1 MRLSLTSCF
10 FFFFFQVI
18 QTVPGEVIKNG
29 DIKSVQGEGMPTYR
43 NPFEKGRLI
52 VQFLVNFPASLEPAV
67 AEKLEKIL
75 PAK

>member
-1 MRLSLTSCF
+1 
-10 FFFFFQVI
+10 V
-18 QTVPGEVIKNG
+18 KNG
-29 DIKSVQGEGMPTYR
+29 DIKCVYSEGMPTYR

-52 VQFLVNFPASLEPAV
+52 IQFTVQFPERLEPAV